1 MTEATVE
8 AVARQL
14 ADELDRAIA
23 APAGSLLGLDLGEL
37 VHDRI
42 ASRSTLLA
50 HQLCQDG
57 DDRLA
62 AETVIDVMAALWP
75 SCEPEDAGEAGWW
88 RTPLG
93 RMCARSLGRDD
104 SDSVTYS
111 VAAAMLGVARGTVS
125 TLVSRGTLDR
135 HPDGGITRASVLLRA
150 ARLG

>member
-1 MTEATVE
+1 MTTATTE

-14 ADELDRAIA
+14 QDELDRAIA
-23 APAGSLLGLDLGEL
+23 APAGSLLGLDLGGLLAE
-37 VHDRI
+37 RI
-42 ASRSTLLA
+42 ATRAALLA
-50 HQLCQDG
+50 DQLCQDE

-75 SCEPEDAGEAGWW
+75 SCEPEQAGEADWW

-93 RMCARSLGRDD
+93 RMCARSLGHTD
-104 SDSVTYS
+104 SDAVTYS

-125 TLVSRGTLDR
+125 TLASRGTLER

>member
-1 MTEATVE
+1 MTTTATV

-23 APAGSLLGLDLGEL
+23 SPAGSLLGLDLGEL
-37 VHDRI
+37 LADRI
-42 ASRSTLLA
+42 GTRADLLA

-62 AETVIDVMAALWP
+62 AESVIDVMAALWP
-75 SCEPEDAGEAGWW
+75 RCEPEHAGEADWW

-93 RMCARSLGRDD
+93 RMCARSLGH
-104 SDSVTYS
+104 SDSAAVTYS
-111 VAAAMLGVARGTVS
+111 AAAAMLGVARGTVS
-125 TLVSRGTLDR
+125 TLVSRGTLER
-135 HPDGGITRASVLLRA
+135 HPDGGITRSSVLLRL

>member
-1 MTEATVE
+1 MTEATTV

-23 APAGSLLGLDLGEL
+23 NPAGSLLCLYLGEL
-37 VHDRI
+37 LHDRI
-42 ASRSTLLA
+42 GPRADLLA
-50 HQLCQDG
+50 DQLCQDG

-75 SCEPEDAGEAGWW
+75 HADPEDVGEADWW

-93 RMCARSLGRDD
+93 RMCARSLGRGD
-104 SDSVTYS
+104 SDAVTYS
-111 VAAAMLGVARGTVS
+111 IAAAMLGVARGTVS
-125 TLVSRGTLDR
+125 TLVSRGSLDR
-135 HPDGGITRASVLLRA
+135 HPDGGVTRASVLLRL